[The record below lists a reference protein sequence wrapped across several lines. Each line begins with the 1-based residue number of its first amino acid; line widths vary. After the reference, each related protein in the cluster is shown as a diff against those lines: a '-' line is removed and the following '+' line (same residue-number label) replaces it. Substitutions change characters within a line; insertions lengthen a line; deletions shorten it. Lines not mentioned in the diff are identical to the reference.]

1 MLLVSVAV
9 RTVLAPLDPLGMLA
23 LILVGEE
30 VAASALGA
38 L

>member
-9 RTVLAPLDPLGMLA
+9 RTILASLDPLWVLT

-38 L
+38 F